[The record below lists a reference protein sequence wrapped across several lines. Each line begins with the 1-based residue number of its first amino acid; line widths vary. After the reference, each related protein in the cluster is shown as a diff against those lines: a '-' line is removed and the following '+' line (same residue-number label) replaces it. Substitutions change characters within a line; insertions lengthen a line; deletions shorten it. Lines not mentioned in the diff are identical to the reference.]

1 MRIPAEILLPYP
13 NEGDR
18 FTDPQ
23 GTRPVGDSARLPSD
37 LPEGFPKPRQPLD
50 ASPEHDEQAA
60 RRQRE
65 ANNQERRQQDRRKKN
80 MPVTLDTR
88 LVRSRRG
95 SASSISVEI

>member
-37 LPEGFPKPRQPLD
+37 LPEGFPKPRQALD
-50 ASPEHDEQAA
+50 AAPERDEQDDNRERRHND
-60 RRQRE
+60 RRQ
-65 ANNQERRQQDRRKKN
+65 KN
-80 MPVTLDTR
+80 MPITLDTR
-88 LVRSRRG
+88 LTRSRRK
-95 SASSISVEI
+95 SASPAPISIEI